1 MKNIWIILLIVFF
14 VALVGAG
21 YFGLPILIK
30 KETTDLRADVHDLKQ
45 RLQKI
50 EEESKVALLQP
61 DADAQKIIK
70 TVNSIASR
78 VNALEDSLKKDLS
91 VTNEAIKKQGKATEE
106 ALNKQAEAIKN
117 QKAATEEAFK
127 KQTEAIEKIAKETET
142 KIQRSMFN
150 ALMASIRGHVLKV
163 KVDLVE
169 KNIGRAKNELSLID
183 EAFEKAK
190 TSASDEN
197 KKVIEELQI
206 NLKKAR
212 AEIDFDLPS
221 AINRVDLL
229 WHEMSKLLRKA

>member
-1 MKNIWIILLIVFF
+1 MKNVVIAVISILVLIAVGFF
-14 VALVGAG
+14 GV
-21 YFGLPILIK
+21 PILIEK
-30 KETTDLRADVHDLKQ
+30 KTSGLKSEVQDLKQ

-50 EEESKVALLQP
+50 EEESKVAPLQL

-70 TVNSIASR
+70 TMNAISLRLNSF
-78 VNALEDSLKKDLS
+78 EDSFKRGISATD
-91 VTNEAIKKQGKATEE
+91 EAIKRQGKVNEE
-106 ALNKQAEAIKN
+106 AFKKQAEAIKN

-197 KKVIEELQI
+197 KKVLEELQI